1 MFGVCQS
8 FTSALQ
14 KVPRLHLS
22 HAPPAE
28 ANDRR
33 VVITHPKVVTDLEN
47 ANPFWRPVTDTMEPY
62 RLTPRGTS
70 LCSLSPDE
78 GDLQI
83 PELSSRFLGKATLSH
98 TFDHEL
104 SFKQMD
110 RGLIEG

>member
-1 MFGVCQS
+1 MFGVCQT

-33 VVITHPKVVTDLEN
+33 VVITHPKVFTDLEN
-47 ANPFWRPVTDTMEPY
+47 ANFFWRSVTDTMEPY
-62 RLTPRGTS
+62 HLTSRGTS
-70 LCSLSPDE
+70 LCSLSPDG

-104 SFKQMD
+104 SLKQMD
-110 RGLIEG
+110 RGLIEE